1 MLTVR
6 PATQADFHALYG
18 EAPARTIRAE
28 VAELDGVPV
37 AIAGIAYGGERPL
50 LFSRILPALRPHK
63 RFIVRQA
70 RRFAEIA
77 RKAHAVAI
85 ADCQSTAS
93 ARLLQA
99 VGAQKVG
106 ESEQGEVFAWR
117 QPLSQRP

>member
-1 MLTVR
+1 MLSVR
-6 PATQADFHALYG
+6 HATQADFHLLYG

-77 RKAHAVAI
+77 RKAHAVAV
-85 ADCQSTAS
+85 ADCQNPTSAKLLTHCGLHKVADSTH
-93 ARLLQA
+93 
-99 VGAQKVG
+99 
-106 ESEQGEVFAWR
+106 GEVYGWQIR
-117 QPLSQRP
+117 

>member
-1 MLTVR
+1 MLTTR
-6 PATQADFHALYG
+6 PATSTDFHHLYG

-28 VAELDGVPV
+28 VAEIDGVLV

-77 RKAHAVAI
+77 RKAHAIAI
-85 ADCQSTAS
+85 ADCERPAS

-99 VGAQKVG
+99 TGAEKVAD
-106 ESEQGEVFAWR
+106 SSQGEAYAW
-117 QPLSQRP
+117 PIL